1 MERSVERDVGVR
13 EILSALVAGIALVG
27 LGSLASKDFL
37 LFHSLVEMFS
47 VVVAFG
53 IFFVVWNTRRLV
65 ANGYMKF
72 LGIAFF
78 FVGTVDALHLLAYK
92 GMPVFDANGG
102 NLGTQL
108 WMIGRSIQAVAL
120 LVAPLMMGRRFSA
133 VAMLLGW
140 GIVTALLLGTVFYWH
155 NFPACYTQAGGLTPF
170 KKAGEYLICLVL
182 VVAVV
187 LLIWRRREFDRA
199 VVHLLVVSI
208 AATIL
213 SEFVFTLY
221 ATPTDMVNILGHL
234 LKIVAFYL
242 IYKAVVETALVYPYE
257 MLFRDLKLSEDA
269 LRESG
274 LRFRMIVDES
284 PGGIVIV
291 GRDGLIQYANPA
303 AHGLLGVAGNGLA
316 GHPFPHPFDPGK
328 SARIRTSR
336 PDGTTVSARMRVVQT
351 MWEGRPAFLA
361 CMQEVGDE
369 PGDAGD

>member
-1 MERSVERDVGVR
+1 VEFTVERELGAR
-13 EILSALVAGIALVG
+13 EILSAIAAGIALVG
-27 LGSLASKDFL
+27 LGSLAADDFL
-37 LFHSLVEMFS
+37 LFHSLAEIFS

-65 ANGYMKF
+65 VNGYLKF

-92 GMPVFDANGG
+92 GMPIFDADGG
-102 NLGTQL
+102 NLGIQL
-108 WMIGRSIQAVAL
+108 WMVSRGIQAVAL

-133 VAMLLGW
+133 IGMLILWAIITG
-140 GIVTALLLGTVFYWH
+140 LLLGTVFYWG
-155 NFPACYTQAGGLTPF
+155 NFPVCYVDGQGLTAF
-170 KKAGEYLICLVL
+170 KKVGEYLICLVL
-182 VVAVV
+182 IVAMIF
-187 LLIWRRREFDRA
+187 LLRRRREFDRH

-208 AATIL
+208 GATIL

-221 ATPTDMVNILGHL
+221 DTPTDMINMLGHL

-242 IYKAVVETALVYPYE
+242 IYKAVVESALVYPYE

-291 GRDGLIQYANPA
+291 NRDGLIQYANPA
-303 AHGLLGVAGNGLA
+303 ARRLLGATGNGLA
-316 GHPFPHPFDPGK
+316 GRSFPYPIDPGK
-328 SARIRTSR
+328 SARIQASR
-336 PDGTTVSARMRVVQT
+336 PDGTQVAARMRVVRT

-361 CMQEVGDE
+361 CVHELSDLPDE
-369 PGDAGD
+369 REA